1 MIRILFQ
8 WLLWDKRESPFSLA
22 LETSFKGNISHI
34 YHDDYDDNIVSD
46 KGGFSVAGNGHLIS
60 CSSLLR
66 SSSASVALSNY
77 NGKAL
82 SQRRFKKVSN
92 HLIHAFR
99 LQTCF
104 EKRPPNTLNTVNI
117 ERPTETHNITFYCV
131 HHCFFSPPSSSKCFL
146 YVVSYHFSANILVDT
161 PFLCLVT
168 IRWCVILTLIP
179 QSLLNMVP
187 LNFRIPRQELGMS

>member
-1 MIRILFQ
+1 M
-8 WLLWDKRESPFSLA
+8 
-22 LETSFKGNISHI
+22 TTMN
-34 YHDDYDDNIVSD
+34 NIVSD

-146 YVVSYHFSANILVDT
+146 YVVSCHFSANILVDT

-168 IRWCVILTLIP
+168 I
-179 QSLLNMVP
+179 NA
-187 LNFRIPRQELGMS
+187 

>member
-1 MIRILFQ
+1 MNLDDSNTFPVTIVRPE
-8 WLLWDKRESPFSLA
+8 RESPFSLA
-22 LETSFKGNISHI
+22 SETSFKGNISHI

-146 YVVSYHFSANILVDT
+146 YVVSCHFSANILVDT

-168 IRWCVILTLIP
+168 I
-179 QSLLNMVP
+179 NA
-187 LNFRIPRQELGMS
+187 